1 MTPNNLALLTRREL
15 LVHLCKMLEKGTI
28 LDEIDRLPIQ
38 MRPKNN
44 HSIRC
49 CVHKDRAILKYKLM
63 ALLAFNVDDEEDE
76 LCTLHEYAA
85 MAMKRDK
92 ITPIA
97 MTVVDEACSS
107 CNRGSYQISNLCRGC
122 EARPCDVNCPKNA
135 VSFIDGKA
143 QIDHNLCINC
153 GKCLKE
159 CPFHAIVYQPVPCE
173 ESCPVGAIEKDDTGI
188 ERINYEKCIF
198 CGKCI
203 AACPYGAI
211 VEKSHLVEIFRAW
224 KSGHK
229 VVALVAPAIAGQFRQ
244 ELGKIYSS
252 ILKAGFNDIVEV
264 AEGADMTIS
273 HETKE
278 WQERMGEGQQ
288 FMTTSCCPAF
298 KELAKKQI
306 PELNDKVSS
315 TPSPLYYAGE
325 IARKRY
331 PDAITVFIGPC
342 IAKRV
347 ESYYLDTVDY
357 MMSFEELGALLVA
370 KDIEVADLES
380 HACVNKPTIPA
391 YHFAYSSGVANA
403 IIAKAGS
410 ALNAEVINGID
421 KKSIA
426 LLKQISK
433 GKTDKNFIEVMCCEG
448 GCLGG
453 VNTLIKSP
461 QAEVI
466 FKKNL

>member
-1 MTPNNLALLTRREL
+1 MTPNNFALLTRREL
-15 LVHLCKMLEKGTI
+15 LVHLCKMLDKETI
-28 LDEIDRLPIQ
+28 LDEIDRVPLL
-38 MRPKNN
+38 MRPKQNTP
-44 HSIRC
+44 IRC
-49 CVHKDRAILKYKLM
+49 CVHKDRAIIKYKMMALM
-63 ALLAFNVDDEEDE
+63 AFNIDDEEDE

-85 MAMKRDK
+85 KAFQRDK
-92 ITPIA
+92 VTPIP

-107 CNRGSYQISNLCRGC
+107 CNHGSYQISNLCRGC
-122 EARPCDVNCPKNA
+122 EARPCAVNCPKKA
-135 VSFIDGKA
+135 ISFVDGKA
-143 QIDHNLCINC
+143 QIDHKLCINC

-173 ESCPVGAIEKDDTGI
+173 ESCPIGAIEKDESGI
-188 ERINYEKCIF
+188 ERINYDKCIF

-211 VEKSHLVEIFRAW
+211 VEKTHLIEIFKAW
-224 KSGHK
+224 RGNQK

-252 ILKAGFNDIVEV
+252 ILKAGFSDIVEV
-264 AEGADMTIS
+264 AEGADLTIA
-273 HETKE
+273 HEGAE
-278 WQERMGEGQQ
+278 WQERMEAGHQC
-288 FMTTSCCPAF
+288 MTTSCCPAY
-298 KELAKKQI
+298 KELVKKHI
-306 PELNDKVSS
+306 PDIEDKVSS
-315 TPSPLYYAGE
+315 TPSPLYYAGK
-325 IARKRY
+325 IARERY

-357 MMSFEELGALLVA
+357 MMSFEEFGSLLVA
-370 KDIEVADLES
+370 KDIEIANLEPYKCTS
-380 HACVNKPTIPA
+380 NPSTPA
-391 YHFAYSSGVANA
+391 YHFAYSSGVTNA
-403 IIAKAGS
+403 IQAQTKATV
-410 ALNAEVINGID
+410 NAEIVNGID
-421 KKSIA
+421 KKNIT
-426 LLKQISK
+426 LLKQIAS